1 MNFHPIIQNRFEGAT
16 FSYKFVVKHHFCDV
30 IIETSD
36 LEQTNLAKK
45 IKEILLR
52 FGKNMIYLDI

>member
-1 MNFHPIIQNRFEGAT
+1 MDFHPIVQNRFERAA
-16 FSYKFVVKHHFCDV
+16 FSYKFVVKHHFGDV

-45 IKEILLR
+45 IMKILSR
-52 FGKNMIYLDI
+52 YEKI